1 MMKTFTRLQLQY
13 FRQKGSVTLMKATEL
28 AFLSMPLQFCGE
40 DMRETAAGIM
50 RRPGV
55 YADSVL
61 RVMRELK
68 QRGKIQVHCIDQVN
82 SIYEKGGKS

>member
-1 MMKTFTRLQLQY
+1 MKTFTKLQSQY

-28 AFLSMPLQFCGE
+28 AFLSMQTQFCGE
-40 DMRETAAGIM
+40 DMRDVAGGIM

-68 QRGKIQVHCIDQVN
+68 SRGVLNFHCVDQVN
-82 SIYEKGGKS
+82 SIYEKGGRE